1 LQKKDV
7 PNFEMTVVANMFK
20 KIISFALILMLVFSF
35 PFANSSQDSLAANL
49 VQKQTLNEKPQREKN
64 FSLNGGDAAAFATIA
79 ATSAAAGS
87 ALGSVTVATVA
98 TTTVAPLFGLQILA
112 SIGLATTSMVTTV
125 VALPAAGIVAASGL
139 AVYSGYKVY
148 DMLHDGEHAEPA
160 KETKSDRNKLAQF
173 TKNTHEILQV
183 AKSAHGILQVAKSA
197 HGILP

>member
-1 LQKKDV
+1 LQI
-7 PNFEMTVVANMFK
+7 FFSYLEMTVVASVFK
-20 KIISFALILMLVFSF
+20 KIISFVLVLMLAFGC

-49 VQKQTLNEKPQREKN
+49 VQKQTNENSQKKEN

-112 SIGLATTSMVTTV
+112 SLGLATTSTVATV

-139 AVYSGYKVY
+139 AVYGGYKVY
-148 DMLHDGEHAEPA
+148 TALHDGEYAEPD
-160 KETKSDRNKLAQF
+160 KETKSDWNKLTQF
-173 TKNTHEILQV
+173 TKNAHEILQV
-183 AKSAHGILQVAKSA
+183 AKTAHE
-197 HGILP
+197 ILP

>member
-1 LQKKDV
+1 MRFAKNV

-35 PFANSSQDSLAANL
+35 PFTNSSQDSLAANL
-49 VQKQTLNEKPQREKN
+49 VQKQTLNENPQREKN

-87 ALGSVTVATVA
+87 ALGSIPVVTVA

-112 SIGLATTSMVTTV
+112 SIGLATTSTVATV

-139 AVYSGYKVY
+139 AVYGGYKVY
-148 DMLHDGEHAEPA
+148 AVLHDGEHAEPA

-173 TKNTHEILQV
+173 TKN
-183 AKSAHGILQVAKSA
+183 AHGILQVAKAA